1 MLRGNAGHDIFHD
14 EADRSRFFFLLQEGI
29 ARFGHRIH
37 AYCLMSNHV
46 HLVVQVKETA
56 LSRIMHN
63 LSFRYTQYLNKKFQ
77 QTGHIF
83 QGRFKALLIDAEAY
97 LLALVRYVHLNPL
110 RAGMAESLDDY
121 PWSSH
126 HAYLSRENLPW
137 LTVEWVLS
145 RFSEDAGRSKDHY
158 RDFVEGGQQD
168 GYCREFHRGT
178 YEGRILGDDSF
189 VEEVLAGCHE
199 KLAEP
204 PPLES
209 VVEAVCALYDLRP
222 QDLSSR
228 RRTQLVSEARA
239 LAAYVVR
246 ETQGLEL
253 EALGRALKHDSS
265 TLSQAAR
272 RLESRMAHDDCLV
285 EKVMQVQKNIPV
297 CQA

>member
-1 MLRGNAGHDIFHD
+1 MLRGNAGQDIFHD

-97 LLALVRYVHLNPL
+97 LLALVRYVHRNPL
-110 RAGMAESLDDY
+110 RAGMVANLDDY

-126 HAYLSRENLPW
+126 HAYLSRENLPL
-137 LTVEWVLS
+137 LTVDWVLS
-145 RFSEDAGRSKDHY
+145 QFSDDAGRSVDHY
-158 RDFVEGGQQD
+158 RDFVEGGQPD

-204 PPLES
+204 PPLVGAKGVRLDKRGNGLNFRPCQES
-209 VVEAVCALYDLRP
+209 REFIFHVPVFTSCYEAMPGRTFFMT
-222 QDLSSR
+222 
-228 RRTQLVSEARA
+228 RRTAV
-239 LAAYVVR
+239 
-246 ETQGLEL
+246 
-253 EALGRALKHDSS
+253 D
-265 TLSQAAR
+265 
-272 RLESRMAHDDCLV
+272 
-285 EKVMQVQKNIPV
+285 
-297 CQA
+297 

>member
-1 MLRGNAGHDIFHD
+1 
-14 EADRSRFFFLLQEGI
+14 
-29 ARFGHRIH
+29 
-37 AYCLMSNHV
+37 SNHV

-63 LSFRYTQYLNKKFQ
+63 LSFRYTQYLNKKLQ

-97 LLALVRYVHLNPL
+97 LLTLVRYVHRNPL
-110 RAGMAESLDDY
+110 RAGMVANLDDY

-137 LTVEWVLS
+137 LTVDWVLS
-145 RFSEDAGRSKDHY
+145 QLSEDAGRSVDHY
-158 RDFVEGGQQD
+158 RDFVEGGQPD
-168 GYCREFHRGT
+168 GYCQEFHRGT
-178 YEGRILGDDSF
+178 YEGRILGDNSF

-246 ETQGLEL
+246 ETKGLEL
-253 EALGRALKHDSS
+253 EALGRVFKHDSS

-272 RLESRMAHDDCLV
+272 RLESRLAHDDCLI
-285 EKVMQVQKNIPV
+285 KKLMQIQKKIPV